1 MTAYIRAVGI
11 LGVDVGGTFTDAVL
25 VEDGRVTTAK
35 VPTDARQE
43 ESVLRAA
50 RAVGAESLERFTH
63 GTTVATNALLE
74 RKGAR
79 TAFVATDGFEHLLHL
94 RRQARAHLYRLCEDH
109 PDPLVPL
116 ERCFGVDERMGPDG
130 VVRALDLSTVPDLDA
145 DAVAV
150 CLLFSFADSSHEE
163 AVAAEIR
170 RRLPSARVVASH
182 EIAPEFREYERASTT
197 AVDAYLGPSLAGYL
211 EALARA
217 CAAEGLP
224 EPLVMRS
231 SGGVAS
237 LAEAA
242 AHPAFALLSGPAAGA
257 VGAAMAARA
266 AGIENAVSLDMGGTS
281 TDVALIA
288 RGEVERG
295 AERSVGGYP
304 MRLPSI
310 DIQTVGAGGGSIAW
324 RDEGGALHVG
334 PESAGA
340 EPGPACYGRGG
351 TRSTVTDANLL
362 LGRLPDT
369 LAGGLS
375 LDRDAAAGALG
386 DLDPSDVVKAVNAE
400 MMRALRLMTVERG
413 HDPRELALVALGGA
427 GPLHACELAEELE
440 IGTVLVP
447 ENAGV
452 LSALGLA
459 ASDERRDHVR
469 SYLVPL
475 ADAGELPRDGEAD
488 LRYAGQSFEL
498 TVPLGGDLA
507 ESFHR
512 AHDERYGYADR
523 ARPIELVAV
532 RTAEVR
538 RGPALEPPTGEP
550 RQVSGPD
557 MLELA
562 GATCWL
568 PPGWVGVRDGKS
580 GSWLVTRS

>member
-1 MTAYIRAVGI
+1 
-11 LGVDVGGTFTDAVL
+11 
-25 VEDGRVTTAK
+25 
-35 VPTDARQE
+35 
-43 ESVLRAA
+43 
-50 RAVGAESLERFTH
+50 
-63 GTTVATNALLE
+63 
-74 RKGAR
+74 
-79 TAFVATDGFEHLLHL
+79 
-94 RRQARAHLYRLCEDH
+94 
-109 PDPLVPL
+109 
-116 ERCFGVDERMGPDG
+116 
-130 VVRALDLSTVPDLDA
+130 
-145 DAVAV
+145 
-150 CLLFSFADSSHEE
+150 
-163 AVAAEIR
+163 
-170 RRLPSARVVASH
+170 
-182 EIAPEFREYERASTT
+182 
-197 AVDAYLGPSLAGYL
+197 
-211 EALARA
+211 
-217 CAAEGLP
+217 
-224 EPLVMRS
+224 
-231 SGGVAS
+231 
-237 LAEAA
+237 
-242 AHPAFALLSGPAAGA
+242 
-257 VGAAMAARA
+257 
-266 AGIENAVSLDMGGTS
+266 
-281 TDVALIA
+281 
-288 RGEVERG
+288 
-295 AERSVGGYP
+295 
-304 MRLPSI
+304 
-310 DIQTVGAGGGSIAW
+310 
-324 RDEGGALHVG
+324 
-334 PESAGA
+334 
-340 EPGPACYGRGG
+340 
-351 TRSTVTDANLL
+351 VTDANLL

-369 LAGGLS
+369 LAGGLL

-538 RGPALEPPTGEP
+538 RGPALEPPISEP
-550 RQVSGPD
+550 RQVSGPN